1 MFLHK
6 ADNENEKLLRDGI
19 IYFNQDKNNQQI
31 SKYQQNNTQ
40 IDQNQIISKQDE
52 NKSKLKNEINQ
63 STILDKKR

>member
-40 IDQNQIISKQDE
+40 IDQNQIISK
-52 NKSKLKNEINQ
+52 
-63 STILDKKR
+63 